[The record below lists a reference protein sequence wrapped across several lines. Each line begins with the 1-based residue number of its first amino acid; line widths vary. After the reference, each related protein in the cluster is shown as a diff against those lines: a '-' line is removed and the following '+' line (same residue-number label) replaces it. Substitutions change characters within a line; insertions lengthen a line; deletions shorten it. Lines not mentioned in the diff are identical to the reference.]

1 MTTHSSTSTSGS
13 ASGSASDAVPT
24 SAPTGWDVVLTNG
37 STVCIRPICAA
48 DTPQIVDLHARLSP
62 ETVRLR
68 YFGAHPR
75 LSEDELARLVAQDS
89 TDHLALVAQRGPRIG
104 TQIVGVAQYDRL
116 PGSDVAEVA
125 FVVDDA
131 HQGLGIGTLLLEYL
145 ASEGRRNGFRRFAAD
160 TLFENS
166 QMVNVFRDAGF
177 TQRSRVESG
186 VVRVVMDI
194 SPTNEALAAL
204 YLRDRKAA
212 ARSMQ
217 RLLRPRSVAVIG
229 ASRSPGTVG
238 HELVR
243 NLVAGG
249 FQGPVFP
256 VNPTASHI
264 ASVPCF
270 PGIEAVPGDVDL
282 AIVAVPARAVLEVV
296 DACGRK
302 GVGGL
307 VIVSSHFAEDG
318 SDGAA
323 LEREVAH
330 AAHSYGM
337 RVVGPNCFGVLNT
350 DPDISMNATFAKDSP
365 TAGSL
370 GFASQ
375 SGGLGIAILAEAKK
389 RGIGLSS
396 FVSMGNK
403 ADVSGNDLLAWW
415 AEDNA
420 TSVGLLYLESFGN
433 PRRFA
438 RLARDLSRC
447 KPVIAVK
454 SGRSVVG
461 RRAAS
466 SHTAALA
473 SSDDAVA
480 ALFHQTGVIRVD
492 TIEELFDVAQVVGA
506 QPLAAGLRVGVL
518 SNVGGPA
525 VLAVDACE
533 SNGLQVPEFSLEL
546 QRRIAQLCPR
556 NGGVSN
562 PIDLGAEANAQ
573 MYEEVLGL
581 LLASDEVDGVA
592 VNFTPPL
599 VNRRTDEVATAIV
612 AATDHAAAA
621 VDSTCLDERPRPN
634 LETSAKPVVASLL
647 GADESGQAVLRTARF
662 PVPGFTYPETAVRA
676 LAHSMR
682 YAEWRARPSGRVPA
696 LEGVDVN
703 EARRRL
709 PHDQDSGAGGGPTG
723 GWVTGAA
730 AMDVLAAFGIPVV
743 RTVEAHSAEEAGKW
757 AAEIGGSKALKVLG
771 PVHKSEGGG
780 VRLGLVGHD
789 AAVAAYNAMQ
799 TAFGGDMTGALLQ
812 PMVGAGGVEPG
823 VETIVGG
830 IQDPAF
836 GPLVVFGLG
845 GVTVEVLGDH
855 VTRLAPLT
863 GADAM
868 EMVTGLRGSALLT
881 GYRGQP
887 AVDIDALTDV
897 LHRVSRLM
905 EDMPEIIELDCNP
918 VVATSDGALVV
929 DARLRVDPDAGHLE
943 LDDKRHLR

>member
-1 MTTHSSTSTSGS
+1 MTSPSPS
-13 ASGSASDAVPT
+13 ARPPA
-24 SAPTGWDVVLTNG
+24 WDVILADG
-37 STVCIRPICAA
+37 STARVRPVA
-48 DTPQIVDLHARLSP
+48 PVDIPGITALHGRLSK

-68 YFGAHPR
+68 YFGAHPH
-75 LSEDELARLVAQDS
+75 LSERELSDLVEKEGP
-89 TDHLALVAQRGPRIG
+89 DHLALVAERAGQF
-104 TQIVGVAQYDRL
+104 VGVAQYDRIV
-116 PGSDVAEVA
+116 GSVAAEVA

-131 HQGLGIGTLLLEYL
+131 HQGLGVSTLLLEYL
-145 ASEGRRNGFRRFAAD
+145 ASEGRRYGLKRFEAD
-160 TLFENS
+160 ILFENAR
-166 QMVNVFRDAGF
+166 MVKVFQSAGF
-177 TQRSRVESG
+177 TQHSQLEDG
-186 VVRVVMDI
+186 VIRVVMDI
-194 SPTNEALAAL
+194 SPTTEALQAL
-204 YLRDRKAA
+204 YERDRKAA

-238 HELVR
+238 HEVVR
-243 NLVAGG
+243 NLVTGG

-270 PGIEAVPGDVDL
+270 ASLDQIPGAVDL
-282 AIVAVPARAVLEVV
+282 AIVAVPARSVLEVV
-296 DACGRK
+296 DQCGRK

-318 SDGAA
+318 ADGAS
-323 LEREVAH
+323 LEREVARL
-330 AAHSYGM
+330 AHSYGM

-350 DPDISMNATFAKDSP
+350 DPGVSMNATFAKDTP
-365 TAGSL
+365 TTGTL

-375 SGGLGIAILAEAKK
+375 SGGLGIAILAEAKR

-403 ADVSGNDLLAWW
+403 ADVSGNDLLSWW
-415 AEDNA
+415 SEDDA
-420 TSVGLLYLESFGN
+420 TKVGLLYLESFGN

-438 RLARDLSRC
+438 RLARELSRS

-454 SGRSVVG
+454 SGRSAVG

-506 QPLAAGLRVGVL
+506 QPLAHGARVAVL

-533 SNGLQVPEFSLEL
+533 SNGLHVPEFSAEL
-546 QRRIAQLCPR
+546 QRQIVDFCPR
-556 NGGVSN
+556 NGGASN
-562 PIDLGAEANAQ
+562 PIDLGAEANAA
-573 MYEEVLGL
+573 MYEKVLEL
-581 LLASDEVDGVA
+581 LLGSDEIDAVV

-599 VNRRTDEVATAIV
+599 VNRRTDEVAAAIV
-612 AATDHAAAA
+612 AAVDRSAAAGDA
-621 VDSTCLDERPRPN
+621 GAADENPHVG
-634 LETSAKPVVASLL
+634 KPVVASLL
-647 GADESGQAVLRTARF
+647 GADECGQAILRSARF
-662 PVPGFTYPETAVRA
+662 SVPSFTYPETAVRA
-676 LAHSMR
+676 LAHALR
-682 YAEWRARPSGRVPA
+682 YAAWRARPNGTVP
-696 LEGVDVN
+696 VVPDIDVN

-709 PHDQDSGAGGGPTG
+709 PHREIRGADAGLAP

-743 RTVEAHSAEEAGKW
+743 RTVEAHSAAEAGKW
-757 AAEIGGSKALKVLG
+757 AEEIGGPVALKVLG

-780 VRLGLVGHD
+780 VRLGVVGHD
-789 AAVAAYNAMQ
+789 AIVAAYNAMSDK
-799 TAFGGDMTGALLQ
+799 FGEEMTGALLQ
-812 PMVGAGGVEPG
+812 PMVAAGG

-830 IQDPAF
+830 IQDPSF

-845 GVTVEVLGDH
+845 GITVEVLGDH
-855 VTRLAPLT
+855 MTRLAPLT
-863 GADAM
+863 DADAR
-868 EMVTGLRGSALLT
+868 EMVTGLRGSALLE

-887 AVDIDALTDV
+887 PVDVDKLVEV
-897 LHRVSRLM
+897 LHRVSRLV
-905 EDMPEIIELDCNP
+905 EEMPEVAELDCNP
-918 VVATSDGALVV
+918 LIVTPEGALVV
-929 DARLRVDPDAGHLE
+929 DARLRVDPDAAHPLV
-943 LDDKRHLR
+943 DDTRHLR

>member
-1 MTTHSSTSTSGS
+1 MSTF
-13 ASGSASDAVPT
+13 ASNPPPS
-24 SAPTGWDVVLTNG
+24 GWDVVLTDG
-37 STVCIRPICAA
+37 STAQVRPVSEA
-48 DTPQIVDLHARLSP
+48 DIPEIKALHSRLSK

-75 LSEDELARLVAQDS
+75 LSEAELARLVEKGGP
-89 TDHLALVAQRGPRIG
+89 DHLALAAERAGQF
-104 TQIVGVAQYDRL
+104 VGIAQYDRI
-116 PGSDVAEVA
+116 PGADVAEVA

-145 ASEGRRNGFRRFAAD
+145 ASEGRRYGLRRFAAD

-166 QMVNVFRDAGF
+166 QMVRVFRDAGF
-177 TQRSRVESG
+177 TQRSRLEDG
-186 VVRVVMDI
+186 VIRVVMDI
-194 SPTNEALAAL
+194 SPTAEALSAL
-204 YLRDRKAA
+204 YERDRQAA
-212 ARSMQ
+212 ARSM
-217 RLLRPRSVAVIG
+217 RHLLRPRSIAVIG
-229 ASRSPGTVG
+229 ASRTPGTVG

-243 NLVAGG
+243 NLVLGG
-249 FQGPVFP
+249 FQGPVYP
-256 VNPTASHI
+256 VNPTASHV
-264 ASVPCF
+264 ASLPCF
-270 PGIEAVPGDVDL
+270 RTIDDVPGEVDL
-282 AIVAVPARAVLEVV
+282 AIVAVPARAVLEVA

-318 SDGAA
+318 TAGAA

-330 AAHSYGM
+330 LAHSYGM

-350 DPDISMNATFAKDSP
+350 DPDISMNATFAEETP
-365 TAGSL
+365 IAGTL

-389 RGIGLSS
+389 RGIGLST

-403 ADVSGNDLLAWW
+403 ADVSGNDLLLWW
-415 AEDNA
+415 SEDDA
-420 TSVGLLYLESFGN
+420 TRVALLYLESFGN

-438 RLARDLSRC
+438 RVAGNLSRS

-454 SGRSVVG
+454 SGRSAVG

-473 SSDDAVA
+473 SSEDAVA

-492 TIEELFDVAQVVGA
+492 TIEELFDVAQVVGT
-506 QPLAAGLRVGVL
+506 QPLARGARVGVL

-533 SNGLQVPEFSLEL
+533 SGGLQVPEFSAEL
-546 QRRIAQLCPR
+546 QRQVIELCPR
-556 NGGVSN
+556 NGGASN
-562 PIDLGAEANAQ
+562 PIDLGAEADAP
-573 MYEEVLGL
+573 MYEEVMGL
-581 LLASDEVDGVA
+581 LLGSDEVDA
-592 VNFTPPL
+592 VVVIFTPPL
-599 VNRRTDEVATAIV
+599 VNRRTEEVAAAIV
-612 AATDHAAAA
+612 AAVDRSAAAA
-621 VDSTCLDERPRPN
+621 EATALEERPYV
-634 LETSAKPVVASLL
+634 AKPVVASLL
-647 GADESGQAVLRTARF
+647 GADESGQAAGQAVLRSARY
-662 PVPGFTYPETAVRA
+662 PVPSYTYPETAVRA
-676 LAHSMR
+676 LAHALR
-682 YAEWRARPSGRVPA
+682 YAEWRMRPGGTVLHLPD
-696 LEGVDVN
+696 GDVN

-709 PHDQDSGAGGGPTG
+709 PQQQVQGAEAGLLP

-757 AAEIGGSKALKVLG
+757 ADEIGGPVALKVLG

-789 AAVAAYNAMQ
+789 AVVADYEAMYD
-799 TAFGGDMTGALLQ
+799 AFGEEMTGALLQ
-812 PMVGAGGVEPG
+812 PMVPEGG

-830 IQDPAF
+830 IQDPSF

-845 GVTVEVLGDH
+845 GITVEVLGDH

-863 GADAM
+863 DADAL

-881 GYRGQP
+881 GYRGRP
-887 AVDIDALTDV
+887 AVDMDSLVQV
-897 LHRVSRLM
+897 LHRVSRLV
-905 EDMPEIIELDCNP
+905 EEMPEVAELDCNP
-918 VVATSDGALVV
+918 VIVTPEGALVV
-929 DARLRVDPDAGHLE
+929 DARLRIDPEAAHRLVEDT
-943 LDDKRHLR
+943 RHLS